1 MKKLCILL
9 LLLLP
14 FTMLSAR
21 KPADTLSARRW
32 EFVQNL
38 GQWDKDI
45 LYAARTNSGN
55 LFLETTRSPSRNC
68 ILNNYT
74 ISTKPNTPE
83 SPSTTPSSMRPPIES
98 LSSTPIRFRKSTA
111 PTLTTITTTIS
122 SDATQNA
129 GHPMSSHTTL
139 CNTINCITKS
149 IFTF

>member
-1 MKKLCILL
+1 MKKLCIL

-55 LFLETTRSPSRNC
+55 LYFG
-68 ILNNYT
+68 NN
-74 ISTKPNTPE
+74 
-83 SPSTTPSSMRPPIES
+83 
-98 LSSTPIRFRKSTA
+98 
-111 PTLTTITTTIS
+111 TLTVTQLHPQQLHDFHEAKHSGKPIDNTLI
-122 SDATQNA
+122 DAAAYRVTFLNA
-129 GHPMSSHTTL
+129 NSVPE
-139 CNTINCITKS
+139 INGADPYNH
-149 IFTF
+149 